1 MKKYKTK
8 KTRKEIINKVADK
21 FIEALKTQKGD
32 WKKSKIW
39 KSLES
44 GLPIN
49 ANTRK
54 SYNGFNI
61 INLLLDR
68 EIHNYD
74 NNEWGTFKM
83 WNDMGYRLKKN
94 EKCSYVFF
102 NKPFEVEDPT
112 KLDEFGNPKKKKI
125 FYLKPYAVFNA
136 NQVEGYEVKKAQ
148 APNKAKALKNVD
160 KYVENTGAEISHG
173 GDRAYYS
180 PNFDRIQMPSKE
192 SFLGTEEYYGTL
204 LHELVH
210 WTGHEKRCKRDFS
223 GFFGSEAYAIEELVA
238 ETGSAILC
246 SILGI
251 SQTVREDHLKYV
263 NSWIKNLEN
272 KPEQVI
278 KAINKSTKAIEHL
291 DSLQTTEEK
300 KEVA

>member
-1 MKKYKTK
+1 MKKRKVK
-8 KTRKEIINKVADK
+8 QTRKQIIDKVANK

-49 ANTRK
+49 AKSRS

-83 WNDMGYRLKKN
+83 WNDMGHRLKKN
-94 EKCSYVFF
+94 EKGSYVFF
-102 NKPFEVEDPT
+102 NTLFEVND
-112 KLDEFGNPKKKKI
+112 KNKVDEFGNPKKKKI
-125 FYLKPYAVFNA
+125 WYLKPHAVFNA

-148 APNKAKALKNVD
+148 APNKAKALKIVD
-160 KYVENTGAEISHG
+160 EYVENTGAEISHG

-180 PNFDRIQMPSKE
+180 PNFDKIQMPSKE

-210 WTGHEKRCKRDFS
+210 WTGHENRCKRDFS
-223 GFFGSEAYAIEELVA
+223 GFFGTEAYAIEELVA
-238 ETGSAILC
+238 ETGSAILS

-263 NSWIKNLEN
+263 NSWIKNLED

-278 KAINKSTKAIEHL
+278 KAINKSTKAIAHL
-291 DSLQTTEEK
+291 DSLQITEEK

>member
-1 MKKYKTK
+1 MRRKKIKQ
-8 KTRKEIINKVADK
+8 TRKEIIDKVAKK
-21 FIEALKTQKGD
+21 FIEALKTEKGN

-49 ANTRK
+49 AKTRK

-102 NKPFEVEDPT
+102 NTLFEVDD
-112 KLDEFGNPKKKKI
+112 KNKVDEFGNPKKKKI
-125 FYLKPYAVFNA
+125 WYLKPYAVFNA
-136 NQVEGYEVKKAQ
+136 NQVEGYEIKKVQ
-148 APNKAKALKNVD
+148 APNKAKSLDNVD
-160 KYVENTGAEISHG
+160 QYVEYTEAQILHG
-173 GDRAYYS
+173 GDRAFYS
-180 PNFDRIQMPSKE
+180 PNMDVIQMPSKE

-210 WTGHEKRCKRDFS
+210 WTGHENRCKRDFS
-223 GFFGSEAYAIEELVA
+223 GSFGSEAYAIEELVA

-291 DSLQTTEEK
+291 DSLQVTEEK

>member
-1 MKKYKTK
+1 MRRKKIKQ
-8 KTRKEIINKVADK
+8 TRKEIIDKVAKK

-49 ANTRK
+49 AKSRN

-68 EIHNYD
+68 EIHDYD

-136 NQVEGYEVKKAQ
+136 NQVEGYEVKKVQ

-160 KYVENTGAEISHG
+160 KYVENTGADISYG

-180 PNFDRIQMPSKE
+180 PSFDKIQMPSKE
-192 SFLGTEEYYGTL
+192 SFLGTEEYYGVL

-210 WTGHEKRCKRDFS
+210 WTGHENRCKRDFS
-223 GFFGSEAYAIEELVA
+223 GFFGTEAYAIEELVA
-238 ETGSAILC
+238 ETGSAILS

>member
-1 MKKYKTK
+1 MKRK
-8 KTRKEIINKVADK
+8 KIKQTRKEIIDKVAKK

-136 NQVEGYEVKKAQ
+136 NQVEGYEVKKVQ
-148 APNKAKALKNVD
+148 APNKAKALKNAD
-160 KYVENTGAEISHG
+160 KYVENTGADISYG

-180 PNFDRIQMPSKE
+180 PSFDKIQMPSKE
-192 SFLGTEEYYGTL
+192 SFLGTEEYYGVL

-210 WTGHEKRCKRDFS
+210 WTGHENRCKRDFS

-291 DSLQTTEEK
+291 DSLQTIEEK

>member
-1 MKKYKTK
+1 
-8 KTRKEIINKVADK
+8 
-21 FIEALKTQKGD
+21 
-32 WKKSKIW
+32 
-39 KSLES
+39 
-44 GLPIN
+44 
-49 ANTRK
+49 
-54 SYNGFNI
+54 
-61 INLLLDR
+61 LLDR

>member
-291 DSLQTTEEK
+291 DSLQITEEK

>member
-49 ANTRK
+49 AKTKK

-136 NQVEGYEVKKAQ
+136 NQVEGYEVKKPQ

-204 LHELVH
+204 LHELIH
-210 WTGHEKRCKRDFS
+210 WTGHENRCKRDFS
-223 GFFGSEAYAIEELVA
+223 GSFGSEAYAIEELVA
-238 ETGSAILC
+238 ETGSAILS

-291 DSLQTTEEK
+291 DSLQITEEK

>member
-238 ETGSAILC
+238 ETGSSILS

-291 DSLQTTEEK
+291 DSLQITEEK

>member
-49 ANTRK
+49 AKTKK

-136 NQVEGYEVKKAQ
+136 NQVEGYEVKKPQ

-238 ETGSAILC
+238 ETGSAILS

-291 DSLQTTEEK
+291 DSLQITEEK

>member
-1 MKKYKTK
+1 MRRKKIKQ
-8 KTRKEIINKVADK
+8 TRKEIIDKVAKK

-102 NKPFEVEDPT
+102 N
-112 KLDEFGNPKKKKI
+112 
-125 FYLKPYAVFNA
+125 A
-136 NQVEGYEVKKAQ
+136 NQVEGYEVKKVQ

-238 ETGSAILC
+238 ETGSAILS

-291 DSLQTTEEK
+291 DSLQITEEK

>member
-49 ANTRK
+49 AKTKK

-136 NQVEGYEVKKAQ
+136 NQVEGYEVKKPQ

-210 WTGHEKRCKRDFS
+210 WTWHEKRCKRDFS

-238 ETGSAILC
+238 ETGSAILS

-291 DSLQTTEEK
+291 DSLQITEEK

>member
-210 WTGHEKRCKRDFS
+210 WTGHENRCKRDFS

-291 DSLQTTEEK
+291 DSLQITEEK

>member
-94 EKCSYVFF
+94 EKCSYVFS

-210 WTGHEKRCKRDFS
+210 WTGHENRCKRDFS

-291 DSLQTTEEK
+291 DSLQITEEK

>member
-1 MKKYKTK
+1 MRRKKIKQ
-8 KTRKEIINKVADK
+8 TRKEIIDKVAKK

-49 ANTRK
+49 AKSRN

-136 NQVEGYEVKKAQ
+136 NQVEGYEVKKVQ

-160 KYVENTGAEISHG
+160 KYVENTGADISYG

-180 PNFDRIQMPSKE
+180 PSFDKIQMPSKE
-192 SFLGTEEYYGTL
+192 SFLGTEEYYGVL

-210 WTGHEKRCKRDFS
+210 WTGHENRCKRDFS
-223 GFFGSEAYAIEELVA
+223 GFFGTEAYAIEELVA
-238 ETGSAILC
+238 ETGSAILS

>member
-160 KYVENTGAEISHG
+160 KYVKNTGAEIFHG

-238 ETGSAILC
+238 ETGSAILS

-291 DSLQTTEEK
+291 DSLQITEEK

>member
-238 ETGSAILC
+238 ETGSAILS

-291 DSLQTTEEK
+291 DSLQITEEK

>member
-49 ANTRK
+49 AKTKK

-136 NQVEGYEVKKAQ
+136 NQVEGYEVKKPQ

-238 ETGSAILC
+238 ETGSAILS

-291 DSLQTTEEK
+291 DSLQVTEEK

>member
-238 ETGSAILC
+238 ETGSAILS